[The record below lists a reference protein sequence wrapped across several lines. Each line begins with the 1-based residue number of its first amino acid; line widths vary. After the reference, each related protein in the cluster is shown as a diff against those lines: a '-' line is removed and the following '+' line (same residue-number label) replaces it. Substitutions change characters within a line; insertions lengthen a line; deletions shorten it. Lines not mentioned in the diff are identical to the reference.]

1 MTKTTD
7 AMVADLREL
16 PPPEFANA
24 VQTALAD
31 WVGPGRASELGALI
45 VAVLTEDM
53 TVESQAGSPANVR
66 THLDDE
72 LRRTLIRSAAHRAVL
87 AETLLDSGA
96 VAQALGRAG
105 QNSREAASTLR
116 RAGKLLGI
124 PHQRRYLYPA
134 FQFDL
139 GARRLRPAVARVNQ
153 ELGAVDD
160 PWGVASWWVSSHA
173 RLRGRTPKD
182 LLGTADERDL
192 VELAAAETEE

>member
-1 MTKTTD
+1 MTKTMD
-7 AMVADLREL
+7 AMVAELREL
-16 PPPEFANA
+16 PPPDFASA
-24 VQTALAD
+24 VEAALAGKVD
-31 WVGPGRASELGALI
+31 RGRVSQIGALL
-45 VAVLTEDM
+45 VAVLTEDV
-53 TVESQAGSPANVR
+53 TVESQAGSPANVW

-72 LRRTLIRSAAHRAVL
+72 LRRTLIRSATHRVVL

-96 VAQALGRAG
+96 VAEALGRAG

-116 RAGKLLGI
+116 RAGRLLGV
-124 PHQRRYLYPA
+124 PHRSRYLYPA

-139 GARRLRPAVARVNQ
+139 AARRLWPVVARVNQ

-182 LLGTADERDL
+182 LLGTPDERDL